1 MRVIITGGSGLIGR
15 ALATSLVSESHE
27 VTVLSRRPEKATG
40 LAEGVQVVGW
50 DGRTAS
56 GWGPLADGSGAIINL
71 AGENIAAG
79 RWTARRKHR
88 ILKSRLDSAR
98 AVVEAV
104 EEAHEKPRIVVQSS
118 AVGYYGHLGDE
129 EATED
134 TQPGTDFL
142 AQVAVAWENSTARVE
157 ELGVRRAIIRTG
169 VVLSNQG
176 GALPR
181 VVLPFRLFVGGR
193 LGNGRQ
199 WFPWIHIEDEVRAIR
214 FIIENDTASGVF
226 NLCAPNPLTNGEFAR
241 VLARVLGRPAVIP
254 VPAVVLRLVLGELAD
269 ALLTGQRAI
278 PRRLEDLGFSF
289 RFESAEA
296 ALRDLLA

>member
-1 MRVIITGGSGLIGR
+1 V
-15 ALATSLVSESHE
+15 ATSLVSENHE
-27 VTVLSRRPEKATG
+27 VAVLSRRPEKVTG
-40 LAEGVQVVGW
+40 LPENVRVLGW

-56 GWGPLADGSGAIINL
+56 GWGPLADGSDAIINL

-79 RWTARRKHR
+79 RWTARRKHG

-104 EEAHEKPRIVVQSS
+104 EEANEKPGIVVQSS

-142 AQVAVAWENSTARVE
+142 AQVAIAWENSTARVE

-176 GALPR
+176 GALVR
-181 VVLPFRLFVGGR
+181 MILPFRLFVGGR
-193 LGNGRQ
+193 LGSGRQ

-226 NLCAPNPLTNGEFAR
+226 NLCAPNPITNGEFAC

-269 ALLTGQRAI
+269 ALLTGQRAV

-289 RFESAEA
+289 RFTSVEA